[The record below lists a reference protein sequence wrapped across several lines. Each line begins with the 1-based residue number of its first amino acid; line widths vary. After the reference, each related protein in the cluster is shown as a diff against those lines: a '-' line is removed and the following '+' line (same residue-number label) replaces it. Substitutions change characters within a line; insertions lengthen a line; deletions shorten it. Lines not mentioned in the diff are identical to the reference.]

1 MYNVFTQI
9 IYTSTLK
16 APKDILS
23 DLSGLRGTTHV
34 RAEESALRKVGINSL
49 VDHGSGLLLAKELK
63 HESNR
68 AKSRDRVGDVLAL
81 NVRRGTVARLAHGE
95 TVTDVGRGHETEGAD
110 ESGSAVGE
118 NVAVEVGGDDH
129 VVCGGLAEELVDHRV
144 DDLLLDLDAGVPEL
158 GLLEGFAGGGA
169 EQAVGLR
176 QHVALVCD
184 GDDGALG
191 GVGAGAVADA
201 LSPGRDLA
209 GHVGDAVAGALGDA
223 LDGLGDLAVGTIVG
237 LLLLD
242 VQVLGVLADD
252 DEVDRVGECGGGS
265 DGLDG
270 PHVGVQVQALAEADD
285 GAAVALGRG
294 RRRAAIV
301 ECKQAVC

>member
-1 MYNVFTQI
+1 M
-9 IYTSTLK
+9 
-16 APKDILS
+16 
-23 DLSGLRGTTHV
+23 
-34 RAEESALRKVGINSL
+34 
-49 VDHGSGLLLAKELK
+49 
-63 HESNR
+63 
-68 AKSRDRVGDVLAL
+68 
-81 NVRRGTVARLAHGE
+81 ARLAHGE
-95 TVTDVGRGHETEGAD
+95 TVADVGRRHETQRAD
-110 ESGSAVGE
+110 ESGSAIGE
-118 NVAVEVGGDDH
+118 NVTVEVGGDDH

-176 QHVALVCD
+176 EDVALVCD

-201 LSPGRDLA
+201 LPPGGDLA

-223 LDGLGDLAVGTIVG
+223 LDGLGDLAVGAVVG

-252 DEVDRVGECGGGS
+252 DEVDWVGEGSGGS

-270 PHVGVQVQALAEADD
+270 PHVRVQVQALAEADD
-285 GAAVALGRG
+285 GAAVALGG
-294 RRRAAIV
+294 SRRRAAMAAVSKLFTRRVYSIACPQRYSITAC
-301 ECKQAVC
+301 EQAWDVLTSRHQTGHHRTPSSKSQQSSPAGQRRSS